1 MLSFAVKGC
10 GAVLDCQWLSWAIVM
25 YLLRA
30 VEGPVVNCCGL
41 LETSIAVS
49 GCRGL
54 SGAVKGCRKL
64 SEADV
69 SQKLFHG
76 VLTQHPKN
84 CMMLL
89 DSF

>member
-1 MLSFAVKGC
+1 MSVVVVGYR
-10 GAVLDCQWLSWAIVM
+10 

-30 VEGPVVNCCGL
+30 VDRPVVNCCGL
-41 LETSIAVS
+41 LETVN
-49 GCRGL
+49 GCKWL

-76 VLTQHPKN
+76 VLTQCLKN
-84 CMMLL
+84 FMMLL

>member
-1 MLSFAVKGC
+1 MSVVVVGYR
-10 GAVLDCQWLSWAIVM
+10 

-30 VEGPVVNCCGL
+30 VESCREASREL
-41 LETSIAVS
+41 LWAVGDCQWLSMAVS

-76 VLTQHPKN
+76 VLTQDPKN

>member
-1 MLSFAVKGC
+1 MYCQAVRTYRSLSIPESLVTVEGFKGC
-10 GAVLDCQWLSWAIVM
+10 Q
-25 YLLRA
+25 
-30 VEGPVVNCCGL
+30 
-41 LETSIAVS
+41 
-49 GCRGL
+49 GL

-76 VLTQHPKN
+76 VLTQDPKN
-84 CMMLL
+84 FMMLL